1 MHSTQP
7 RSLLAPTLL
16 VIDDEPPI
24 LDLLSE
30 ALGEEGFLVSTAADL
45 PAALTALDDQ
55 PFDLVLADS
64 LASFDDVTG
73 LDCWTALEAI
83 LGRAGQA
90 QAVIFSAHPERYF
103 AGWHR
108 RGFAGFVAKPF
119 DLDQLAAALRGYLSS
134 APGPLSRAGVL

>member
-7 RSLLAPTLL
+7 RPLPAPALL

-24 LDLLSE
+24 LDLLGE

-45 PAALTALDDQ
+45 PAALAALDNRS
-55 PFDLVLADS
+55 FDLVLADS
-64 LASFDDVTG
+64 LASFDEVTG

-83 LGRAGQA
+83 LGRVGRA

-103 AGWHR
+103 VGWR
-108 RGFAGFVAKPF
+108 GRGFAGFVAKPF

-134 APGPLSRAGVL
+134 ASGPLPRAGVR